1 MIIKAN
7 IEQSELKSVYD
18 EIVKSIDTIEQI
30 DIDESE
36 ALASS
41 GLISLLVSLKKSHNN
56 IKIPLLDDP
65 TYSLKSLGR
74 FLYQA

>member
-30 DIDESE
+30 DIDEAE

>member
-30 DIDESE
+30 DIDEFE